1 MDDAAGGS
9 EEISCSHPLQ
19 AGIVIVKGQGVQAIT
34 AVLHSSAS
42 AVAAAGAVMQDRG
55 YVFHVADVS
64 EEAAGEGARV
74 PDTQRRRPK
83 PLPSATDQP
92 PPTMS
97 QRPQG

>member
-19 AGIVIVKGQGVQAIT
+19 AGIVIVKGQGQGVEPQAIT

-42 AVAAAGAVMQDRG
+42 AVAAADAVSKDC
-55 YVFHVADVS
+55 VADVPG
-64 EEAAGEGARV
+64 EAAGEGAI
-74 PDTQRRRPK
+74 
-83 PLPSATDQP
+83 DQP

-97 QRPQG
+97 QRPASRAKASEMWVVFSSS